1 MVPKCE
7 SGTGIAA
14 RIRGGEKGPAALLPA
29 GGRLTDFGATGCVRR
44 LAFAGLLGVPM
55 LFPSM
60 QLPAGA
66 QELGHRQETSRRE
79 LAAIEQEIR
88 LTDERR
94 ELLAGEIARLEKDRA
109 SINNSLIESSK
120 RARRLEDRLA
130 ASEDRLVDLRKE
142 LDETRASLGERRELL
157 GEVIAA
163 LQRLAINPPPALLV
177 TPDDALTSVR
187 SAILLGA
194 VVPELRAEASVLLT
208 ELRELTRIRGDI
220 DAERLSHSRDLMQLA
235 EEEQRLTLLLD
246 EKKNLTAGA
255 RQELASQSARA
266 AELAAKAGSLTK
278 LIDSLET
285 RIAAARDAAEAAKK
299 AEEDRRRKEAEKLA
313 SAREDIEKNDFSD
326 TARIAPAMAFEAAK
340 GLLPRPA
347 AGVEIRAFGEDEP
360 LAGTSKGL
368 YIATRAS
375 GRVVSPADGWVVYA
389 GPFRSYGQ
397 LLILNAGNGYHVV
410 LAGMDRID
418 VQMGQFVLAGEP
430 VAVMGTR
437 RIASAGAV
445 DMETTRPV
453 LYVEFRKDGSSIDP
467 APWWSESTLKRD
479 AHDS

>member
-1 MVPKCE
+1 LNR
-7 SGTGIAA
+7 A
-14 RIRGGEKGPAALLPA
+14 RLSATARRLVLVALVAAALAVLIQPA
-29 GGRLTDFGATGCVRR
+29 H
-44 LAFAGLLGVPM
+44 P
-55 LFPSM
+55 
-60 QLPAGA
+60 
-66 QELGHRQETSRRE
+66 QELGHRQEISRRE
-79 LAAIEQEIR
+79 LADVEHAIR

-94 ELLAGEIARLEKDRA
+94 ETLNTEISQLEQDRA

-120 RARRLEDRLA
+120 RARKLEDRLA
-130 ASEDRLVDLRKE
+130 ASETRLDELRRE
-142 LDETRASLGERRELL
+142 HDETRTALGERRELL
-157 GEVIAA
+157 GEVLAA
-163 LQRLAINPPPALLV
+163 LQRMAVNPPPALLV

-194 VVPELRAEASVLLT
+194 VVPELRSEASVLLT
-208 ELRELTRIRGDI
+208 ELQELTRIRRDI

-246 EKKNLTAGA
+246 EKKKLTAGA
-255 RQELASQSARA
+255 RQELASQSAHA
-266 AELAAKAGSLTK
+266 AELAARAGTLSK
-278 LIDSLET
+278 LIESLET
-285 RIAAARDAAEAAKK
+285 RITAARKAAEAAKT
-299 AEEDRRRKEAEKLA
+299 AEEERRRKEAKKLA
-313 SAREDIEKNDFSD
+313 AARKDIEKHDFSD

-347 AGVEIRAFGEDEP
+347 SGVEIRSFGEDEP
-360 LAGTSKGL
+360 LVGTSKGL
-368 YIATRAS
+368 YIETRTS
-375 GRVVSPADGWVVYA
+375 SRVVSPADGWVVYA

-418 VQMGQFVLAGEP
+418 VEMGQFVLAGEP

-445 DMETTRPV
+445 DMETSRPV
-453 LYVEFRKDGSSIDP
+453 LYVEFRKNGNAIDP
-467 APWWSESTLKRD
+467 SPWWADTTLKRE